1 MGPAR
6 YFFSRSLQVGM
17 AMPGLLAGQ
26 FTTGHEDEDEEDDE
40 KKKEEEDLSESLA
53 LECCPRSRF

>member
-1 MGPAR
+1 VAI
-6 YFFSRSLQVGM
+6 
-17 AMPGLLAGQ
+17 PGLLAGQ